1 MPASSQATQTSGEL
15 SLTMAQFLGA
25 RSSGSPPLAGYV
37 HPLQAALA
45 ENVRE
50 LLSVSELLDLG
61 QEFRIRHQLS
71 DAMRMVFFEN
81 VALTP
86 QAQAVDIHSGAL
98 GSHAPR
104 NLQR

>member
-1 MPASSQATQTSGEL
+1 MRTVEAR
-15 SLTMAQFLGA
+15 GA
-25 RSSGSPPLAGYV
+25 ESGSPPLAGYV

-71 DAMRMVFFEN
+71 DAMCMVFFEN

-86 QAQAVDIHSGAL
+86 QAQAVDIHSGTF